1 MDTEV
6 PQCMARTT
14 KGHRCKLN
22 GGYTSDCY
30 GVQTS
35 VCKRHAGQNAI
46 HQWSR
51 FTYNE
56 HVPSIIKQYLDF
68 YEKCVYTHGFRK
80 IPSIS
85 ITTELFRDMPVESEP
100 DDIVVNFMQKT
111 MSHEPGEETDCAI
124 CMDNPPGN
132 MCSLHCNHKF
142 CYPCIMNW
150 VFTNPTCPLCRKNIS
165 RSIKP
170 NES

>member
-85 ITTELFRDMPVESEP
+85 VSYTHLTL
-100 DDIVVNFMQKT
+100 
-111 MSHEPGEETDCAI
+111 
-124 CMDNPPGN
+124 
-132 MCSLHCNHKF
+132 
-142 CYPCIMNW
+142 
-150 VFTNPTCPLCRKNIS
+150 PTILRV
-165 RSIKP
+165 
-170 NES
+170 